1 MDKAVRYN
9 NSFLQMFVFLYF
21 IYFFLVLILRMGQV
35 QPLSFITGASLLMLF
50 AALIN
55 KFFYVEVRE
64 SGVRGYDFWGRYRFV
79 DWREMEK
86 IEHRRVLNL
95 TFLRIFYRSGK
106 SPLWLPLFLKK
117 REQFSSDI
125 VRMAP
130 EDNPLK
136 NYFFSQAR

>member
-1 MDKAVRYN
+1 MDKSVRYY
-9 NSFLQMFVFLYF
+9 NSFVQMFVFLYF
-21 IYFFLVLILRMGQV
+21 FYFFLIFILRKGQV

-50 AALIN
+50 TALIN
-55 KFFYVEVRE
+55 RFFYVEVRE
-64 SGVRGYDFWGRYRFV
+64 GGVRGYDFWGRYHFV

-86 IEHRRVLNL
+86 VEHRRVLNL

-117 REQFSSDI
+117 REQFSSA
-125 VRMAP
+125 VARLAP

-136 NYFFSQAR
+136 DYLIRRAK